1 MAISPISDI
10 VLDVARA
17 ADPNEI
23 RAAAAKLQSMSYSA
37 GAESGLFDEA
47 LTAAGLGSGSAASA
61 DPEGGEW
68 PTEGYAGPSIGGAG
82 SARVAMLN
90 DTALS
95 KGGLSPAQKFE
106 ALMMQQMVEG
116 ILPEDAE
123 SVFGSGTAGGIWK
136 SMLAEQIG
144 NQIAARGGVGIAD
157 MITTTL
163 SKRDTA

>member
-17 ADPNEI
+17 ADPQEI
-23 RAAAAKLQSMSYSA
+23 RAAAAKLRSMAYA
-37 GAESGLFDEA
+37 APADSGLFEA
-47 LTAAGLGSGSAASA
+47 AMGAAGSGSAAV
-61 DPEGGEW
+61 DPEGSQW
-68 PTEGYAGPSIGGAG
+68 PVEGYTGPTAGGAG

-90 DTALS
+90 DTALN
-95 KGGLSPAQKFE
+95 KGGLSAAQKFE

-157 MITTTL
+157 LITTTL

>member
-17 ADPNEI
+17 ADPQQI
-23 RAAAAKLQSMSYSA
+23 RAAAAKLESLGYTAS
-37 GAESGLFDEA
+37 GDSGLFEDA
-47 LTAAGLGSGSAASA
+47 MAAAGLSGGRGLDNSQWPVDGFTPAIGS
-61 DPEGGEW
+61 
-68 PTEGYAGPSIGGAG
+68 TG

-90 DTALS
+90 DTALNTRA
-95 KGGLSPAQKFE
+95 LSPAQKFE

-144 NQIAARGGVGIAD
+144 NQMAARGGIGIAEL
-157 MITTTL
+157 IAKTL
-163 SKRDTA
+163 GKRETA